1 MNLFFKVFAESL
13 SNLVNYFWENCFR
26 KPKLLLAAN
35 RLIYL
40 NILIGISKFHGLLAR
55 QSFFY
60 RNNYLWGNYLMIF
73 ILWSRKRG
81 KLILRNYFPSTVFT
95 KRFVVNVWHRRCVN
109 KPWALNMPQFLIYQ
123 GSEYTRVLNMFLVFW
138 ICQGSGYTTALNMPG
153 VHRVLNTLDYS
164 WMCLNLSA
172 WLLFY
177 IYPL

>member
-73 ILWSRKRG
+73 IL
-81 KLILRNYFPSTVFT
+81 
-95 KRFVVNVWHRRCVN
+95 
-109 KPWALNMPQFLIYQ
+109 
-123 GSEYTRVLNMFLVFW
+123 
-138 ICQGSGYTTALNMPG
+138 
-153 VHRVLNTLDYS
+153 
-164 WMCLNLSA
+164 
-172 WLLFY
+172 
-177 IYPL
+177 